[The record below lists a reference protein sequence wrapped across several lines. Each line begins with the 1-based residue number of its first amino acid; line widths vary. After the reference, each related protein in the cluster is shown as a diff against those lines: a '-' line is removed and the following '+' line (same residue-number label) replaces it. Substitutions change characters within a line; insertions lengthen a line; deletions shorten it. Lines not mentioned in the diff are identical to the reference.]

1 MSVSLATA
9 QLTFFAPPVER
20 PVEVDAEFEEAFW
33 PAWRA
38 RLQRANNPKDR
49 ALEAFRKARKIAS
62 LSEIMDGMA
71 RFKATP
77 VRKYRPMAATWLND
91 KGWRDESGPDLSLD
105 PWGIDE
111 WLATEPDDGMFGPTS
126 YDRDELDAVM
136 ISTGWPETWRGD
148 LGPLGGW
155 LRDGFRP
162 DSIQSV
168 IVEFTERYG
177 SRSKLDAFDRMMRAK
192 ALRFDASTFRYRSA
206 VE

>member
-1 MSVSLATA
+1 MSVSIA

-20 PVEVDAEFEEAFW
+20 PVEVEAEFEEAFW

-38 RLQRANNPKDR
+38 RLQRANNPKDKAR
-49 ALEAFRKARKIAS
+49 QAFRKARQSAA
-62 LSEIMDGMA
+62 LSEIMAGLA
-71 RFKATP
+71 RFRANPDP
-77 VRKYRPMAATWLND
+77 VYRPMAATWLNG
-91 KGWRDESGPDLSLD
+91 KGWLDEAGPDLSQD

-136 ISTGWPETWRGD
+136 LSTGWPETWRGD
-148 LGPLGGW
+148 LSPLGSW

-177 SRSKLDAFDRMMRAK
+177 SRSKLDAFDRMMRAR